1 MTTFNIKIADKEI
14 DGVQTVKLHTVTD
27 ETVTFYPG
35 EATEKAVTPNDT
47 AQVIEPGDNERFTK
61 ITVAPV
67 PNTYGHIVY
76 DGEKLTVE

>member
-1 MTTFNIKIADKEI
+1 MATFNIKIADKEI

-35 EATEKAVTPNDT
+35 EAMEKAVTPNDT
-47 AQVIEPGDNERFTK
+47 VQVIEPGDNERLTK

-76 DGEKLTVE
+76 DGKKLTVE

>member
-1 MTTFNIKIADKEI
+1 MATFNVKIADKEI

-35 EATEKAVTPNDT
+35 EATEKTVTPSD
-47 AQVIEPGDNERFTK
+47 AVQVIEPGDNERLTK
-61 ITVAPV
+61 VTVEAV
-67 PNTYGHIVY
+67 PQSYGHIVY

>member
-1 MTTFNIKIADKEI
+1 MATFNIKIADKEI

-35 EATEKAVTPNDT
+35 EATEKTVTPSD
-47 AQVIEPGDNERFTK
+47 AVQVIEPGDNERLTK
-61 ITVAPV
+61 VTVEAV
-67 PNTYGHIVY
+67 PTSYGHIVY